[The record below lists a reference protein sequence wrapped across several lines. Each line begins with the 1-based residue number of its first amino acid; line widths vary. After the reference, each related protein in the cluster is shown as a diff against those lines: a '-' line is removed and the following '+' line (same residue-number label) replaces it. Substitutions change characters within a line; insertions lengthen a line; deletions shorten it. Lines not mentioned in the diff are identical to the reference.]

1 MMSSC
6 SALHYTTKTRI
17 TGIMTKI
24 RFSSLTFAYL
34 LVTISQVGALPQE
47 QELPRLDKLSRL

>member
-1 MMSSC
+1 
-6 SALHYTTKTRI
+6 
-17 TGIMTKI
+17 MTKI